1 MIRTITFIVFIF
13 LLQKS
18 KAQLCLCGNAQGN
31 PAFGVTSYYK
41 FYPGDPSG
49 CFPSDVDVIST
60 NRLRRPVNTTLF
72 YSSTAVTNDD
82 REFCFNPT
90 SIIENDRYS
99 YGVVAGLFHAKLW
112 NEKKILGSNSTIN
125 SIEVTNMSGSVDFN
139 AAGKATFDNA
149 APQSGASNSVP
160 YCTELFWVAYTAAG
174 GAISNITGDLLSGC
188 RAYIAQSFC
197 LAEGA
202 VPSNQGNHFADDP
215 FYFVN
220 SCNEGNPSNAQ
231 KIGSMLLFTEQHF
244 GDRKKFTD
252 LLVCTVNSFMDSNYN
267 DADLATALYEKA
279 VDLNSPSGTGPII
292 TSADLCRLSTAI
304 NKFYKNCGIPDF
316 PSNAEDQDYWIKNNA
331 EDVNGDEPSLGG
343 KMWESPDIVNYFVDS
358 NGNLVEGAVVANVQ
372 NYMKV
377 KITNIGEGNCSNQ
390 TLRVYYSVNLGNQM
404 WPSSWTLPN
413 GNELGSAPINPIIL
427 PGESGIITIPWIPDV
442 NLLGNN
448 SLAHICFLARIVDT
462 EDPAPG
468 VSHSINHSLVEAT
481 GNWSSGYNVA
491 NFNGI
496 AWRNMV
502 LFSEDVVFGQ
512 SNEAVLF
519 VGGSTGNQG
528 SNPIN
533 TDIPVGPHIVDFGI
547 NVEPMTN
554 GNTNANP
561 PHLSEQ
567 ELDPEFFNKVDVI
580 LTPGKELTKLINNC
594 NGECVEHGTYIMVN
608 NGYKILNHRFRFKNL
623 NLPNDRLL
631 DLGVRVIPKG
641 ELRKCSFSI
650 IQKNW
655 NEMVF
660 GGETYC
666 LLNRSSLTGRQ
677 LKQLDGL
684 FISPNPTGGKF
695 TLKVPSDKGPT
706 SIVIFDALGKAIR
719 NVPINN
725 ENLAYEIDLSEF
737 NSGVYIVEVRFST
750 GDKLTEKIIKQ

>member
-1 MIRTITFIVFIF
+1 MNKIITFIVFAF

-18 KAQLCLCGNAQGN
+18 TAQLCPCGNVTPN
-31 PAFGVTSYYK
+31 PNFGVASYYK
-41 FYPGDPSG
+41 FYPDDSGGCLTGDVEVLSG
-49 CFPSDVDVIST
+49 V
-60 NRLRRPVNTTLF
+60 NLWRPIGTTLS
-72 YSSTAVTNDD
+72 YEIPAVTNLD
-82 REFCFNPT
+82 RKYCFNP
-90 SIIENDRYS
+90 SSDVEVDRYN

-112 NEKKILGSNSTIN
+112 NENKILGDNSLIK
-125 SIEVTNMSGSVDFN
+125 SIEVNNDPGTFN
-139 AAGKATFDNA
+139 FDNISGKATFKSAYIQNIPSIT
-149 APQSGASNSVP
+149 APLS
-160 YCTELFWVAYTAAG
+160 TELFWVAYAAATG
-174 GAISNITGDLLSGC
+174 SFNTSNVSVLNGC
-188 RAYIAQSFC
+188 SAYAAQSFC
-197 LAEGA
+197 LSQG
-202 VPSNQGNHFADDP
+202 STSTTQGNHFVAEPFNFVDSCDDIVDP
-215 FYFVN
+215 D
-220 SCNEGNPSNAQ
+220 E
-231 KIGSMLLFTEQHF
+231 KIASMLLFCEAHF

-252 LLVCTVNSFMDSNYN
+252 LLVCTVNSVNNLSND
-267 DADLATALYEKA
+267 DAVLAKALYDKA
-279 VDLNSPSGTGPII
+279 VVLNSPSSTCPII
-292 TSADLCRLSTAI
+292 TSADLCRLGTAI
-304 NKFYKNCGIPDF
+304 NKFYKNCSVPILPTY
-316 PSNAEDQDYWIKNNA
+316 AEDQDYWIKNNA

-413 GNELGSAPINPIIL
+413 GNELGSALINPIIL

-502 LFSEDVVFGQ
+502 LFSQDLVFGQ
-512 SNEAVLF
+512 AYDAVLF

-533 TDIPVGPHIVDFGI
+533 TNIPIGPHIVDFGI
-547 NVEPMTN
+547 NVEPMPN

-567 ELDPEFFNKVDVI
+567 ELDPDFFEKVDVI
-580 LTPGKELTKLINNC
+580 LTPGKDLTKLINNC
-594 NGECVEHGTYIMVN
+594 NGECVEQGTYTMVN

-631 DLGVRVIPKG
+631 DLGVRVISKG
-641 ELRKCSFSI
+641 EVRNCSFSI
-650 IQKNW
+650 VQKNW

-666 LLNRSSLTGRQ
+666 VLNRSSLTGRQ
-677 LKQLDGL
+677 SKQLDGL
-684 FISPNPTGGKF
+684 FISPNPTSGKF
-695 TLKVPSDKGPT
+695 TLKIPSEKGLT
-706 SIVIFDALGKAIR
+706 SIVIFDALGKTMR
-719 NVPINN
+719 NIPINK
-725 ENLAYEIDLSEF
+725 EIIAYEIDLSEF
-737 NSGVYIVEVRFST
+737 NTGVYIVEVRFST
-750 GDKLTEKIIKQ
+750 GDKLTEKIFKQ